1 VIGTWHI
8 RAATDADLPRLADL
22 AGQLGYA
29 AEVDEVRERLPGI
42 LGDPA
47 AGLLVASDDAGRA
60 IGWLHVELKQSL
72 LSALAAQIMGLV
84 VDEAWRSSGVGSELV
99 ARAEAWA
106 AERGCRE
113 MLVATRISRERAHG
127 FYRREGY
134 ELIKTSYIFSK
145 RLGDGG

>member
-1 VIGTWHI
+1 MSGTWHI
-8 RAATDADLPRLADL
+8 RAAIDADVPRLADL

-29 AEVDEVRERLPGI
+29 ADVGEVQERLPQI
-42 LGDPA
+42 LSDPA

-60 IGWLHVELKQSL
+60 VGWLHVELKHSL
-72 LSALAAQIMGLV
+72 LSAMAAQIMGLV
-84 VDEAWRSSGVGSELV
+84 VDEAWRSSGVGAGLV

-113 MLVATRISRERAHG
+113 MLVATRISRERAHA

-134 ELIKTSYIFSK
+134 DLLKTSYIFSK
-145 RLGDGG
+145 RLGGGG

>member
-8 RAATDADLPRLADL
+8 RAATDADVPRLADM
-22 AGQLGYA
+22 AGQLGYEA
-29 AEVDEVRERLPGI
+29 DPDDVRERLPQI
-42 LGDPA
+42 LADPA

-60 IGWLHVELKQSL
+60 IGWLHVELKHSL
-72 LSALAAQIMGLV
+72 LSALAAQITGLV
-84 VDEAWRSSGVGSELV
+84 VDEAWRSSGVGAELV

-106 AERGCRE
+106 AERGCQE

-134 ELIKTSYIFSK
+134 ELLKTSYIFSK
-145 RLGDGG
+145 RLAGDG